1 MNGHQCG
8 WRFQATRMCLIS
20 PQINWGCTLLLRGR
34 LQIQHYKN
42 FFSCYHN
49 KVRPKRHAIE
59 EGEVKK
65 APSCPNT
72 AEPSPLLV

>member
-42 FFSCYHN
+42 FFPATTIRSGP
-49 KVRPKRHAIE
+49 RD
-59 EGEVKK
+59 
-65 APSCPNT
+65 T
-72 AEPSPLLV
+72 LLRRGR